1 MLNEKVRGG
10 EGAREEGRK
19 ENERKKR
26 RKGAHQNLTVAHF
39 RRWGF
44 FYNVCVEDCGQ
55 WAYVSLQTRKNFFSF
70 SRASPNVISY
80 EAASDP

>member
-10 EGAREEGRK
+10 EEAREEGRK

-55 WAYVSLQTRKNFFSF
+55 
-70 SRASPNVISY
+70 
-80 EAASDP
+80 